1 MKSFYS
7 QANLQERATRLK
19 TELGVLERW
28 GGWLRVLVL
37 AEDWGEV

>member
-1 MKSFYS
+1 MRPFYF
-7 QANLQERATRLK
+7 QANLQERSTRLK